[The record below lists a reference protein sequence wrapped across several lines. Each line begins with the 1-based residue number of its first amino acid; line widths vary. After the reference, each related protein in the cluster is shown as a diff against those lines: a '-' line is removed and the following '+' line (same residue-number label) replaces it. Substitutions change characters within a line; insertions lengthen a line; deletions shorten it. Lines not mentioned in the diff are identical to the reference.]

1 MSTSSQSVMNASPV
15 IELVFPVK
23 GKTLPAD
30 HNYAMYGATAPI
42 CPVIHSNPLIT
53 FQTISGIPD
62 QKGKIILAGN
72 KASLHFR
79 LPADLISQIYPLAGK
94 ALSIRG
100 HAIQLGI
107 PKVLMI
113 KSSPTLRS
121 RLVVI
126 KGYQEPTPFLEAAQR
141 QLDALGIAG
150 NLSIPADRQGQLERK
165 TLSINKPN
173 QRYKIVGFSLEVS
186 NLAEEDSITLQI
198 SGLGGKRSMGCGY
211 FSPIKPHS

>member
-1 MSTSSQSVMNASPV
+1 MNTFESSVTDTSPV
-15 IELVFPVK
+15 IELVFPVR

-30 HNYAMYGATAPI
+30 HNYAIYGATASI
-42 CPVIHSNPLIT
+42 CPVIHSNLLIT

-79 LPADLISQIYPLAGK
+79 LPANLISQIYPLAGK

-126 KGYQEPTPFLEAAQR
+126 KGYQEPVSFLEAAQR
-141 QLDALGIAG
+141 QLAALGIAG
-150 NLSIPADRQGQLERK
+150 SLSIPTDRQGQLERK

-173 QRYKIVGFSLEVS
+173 QRYKIVGFSLEAS
-186 NLAEEDSITLQI
+186 NLTEEDSIALQI
-198 SGLGGKRSMGCGY
+198 AGLGGKRSMGCGY
-211 FSPIKPHS
+211 FSPIKSHS